1 MKRAYFHFQSKIWHH
16 SRVLRAR
23 FLIKRENSNN
33 FCTFNAV
40 IGLLLIFTCILRI
53 SSPKSFLGAKWV
65 KGGVMFTS
73 NKLVFTFGVFKSI
86 NKCERESA
94 RRRTPRQRQTGFII
108 CPMLYAT
115 ARLMRQIINTK
126 YTAYK
131 QGVARTGRNTTGSP
145 CSVGRPTAHASGG
158 PAGPT
163 VGSVTTRVP
172 TLPAAGRP
180 VHRQRYRR
188 RPTTDDD
195 RRQPAKQ
202 YWPIRRAGNN
212 LYTDFKYAIAYC
224 VNLLSTLEDMPF
236 KKTKYNFSDDAQTKT
251 DADKGSMTTS
261 WLLWTGP
268 GNDVCI
274 TSSESSAVYISAPVL
289 WSRRGFCCYIMQA
302 AFSHRQ
308 AGWSREVRHHV
319 MWFQKLKTPIL
330 LLEAARRFDKFQGHW
345 LPCMF
350 GV

>member
-33 FCTFNAV
+33 FCTCNAV

-180 VHRQRYRR
+180 AHRQRYRR

-236 KKTKYNFSDDAQTKT
+236 KKRNTISVTTHRPRLTQTK
-251 DADKGSMTTS
+251 ARWRRHGCYELVQAMTSASRVQSRPLCTS
-261 WLLWTGP
+261 
-268 GNDVCI
+268 
-274 TSSESSAVYISAPVL
+274 VL
-289 WSRRGFCCYIMQA
+289 PFCEVA
-302 AFSHRQ
+302 AASV
-308 AGWSREVRHHV
+308 A
-319 MWFQKLKTPIL
+319 I
-330 LLEAARRFDKFQGHW
+330 
-345 LPCMF
+345 
-350 GV
+350 